1 MSHQYHILSLT
12 TYTLPVTLPLKTR
25 TFLVIQVH
33 GKPIKTKYVKKSEPL
48 SFESQ
53 NQDLL
58 RIILIPFRNPD
69 TTETG
74 ITLIEESS
82 IYPQV

>member
-1 MSHQYHILSLT
+1 MSRI
-12 TYTLPVTLPLKTR
+12 
-25 TFLVIQVH
+25 
-33 GKPIKTKYVKKSEPL
+33 KSEPL